1 MNKQVK
7 LARPTAKPKRPLSA
21 FNLFYRFK
29 RQKVLEVLAVAVGTT
44 VDKDTICGLVTVPPG
59 LEYYPASALKMSS
72 PNMLNAL
79 RRKNIRKDLE
89 QNMEPRDTKT
99 RAHRKNQGA
108 MNGAMSFVE
117 MGKLMNT
124 SWKSCDDFAKSVFN
138 ELSEE
143 GRKRYRQR
151 VQDYNAQSQSLEF
164 DKAMPT
170 FKKKSTK
177 KKLSTKK
184 KIAAKASSLPLLKNG
199 GSANGSLTN
208 ETAEI
213 TIALTKRSSSK
224 GYKMGSS
231 LTKKDNSA
239 VAPSLLDLLVKP
251 IKGFEMCSSL
261 TKKDNRAV
269 APSLLDL
276 LVKKDILNEASIR
289 AVSNDNSNF
298 HSSQE
303 ILPVIFPNAPKEIEE
318 RLIMLRV
325 REIER
330 QLAEERLWSRI
341 RELEDEMSKR
351 NARERLLRSVLDNF
365 ISQNKSTAVAPALPN
380 RSFMH
385 DGLWG
390 LVSASMIHPSVQA
403 SERAAM
409 LSRMV
414 EAHHA
419 VTPSKRLSSTVSRS
433 NSPESLEG
441 RLNKKQRLD

>member
-1 MNKQVK
+1 MNTNPAQPMNKQVK
-7 LARPTAKPKRPLSA
+7 LARPTVKPKRPLSA

-59 LEYYPASALKMSS
+59 LEYYPASAPIVNS
-72 PNMLNAL
+72 PDMLNAL

-117 MGKLMNT
+117 MGKLMNS
-124 SWKSCDDFAKSVFN
+124 SWQSCDDFAKSVFN

-213 TIALTKRSSSK
+213 MIALRKRSPSK
-224 GYKMGSS
+224 GY
-231 LTKKDNSA
+231 
-239 VAPSLLDLLVKP
+239 
-251 IKGFEMCSSL
+251 EMCSSL

-276 LVKKDILNEASIR
+276 LVKKDIPNEASIR
-289 AVSNDNSNF
+289 AVSNDDSTFN
-298 HSSQE
+298 SSQE
-303 ILPVIFPNAPKEIEE
+303 ILPVLFPNAPNEIEG
-318 RLIMLRV
+318 RLVMFPV
-325 REIER
+325 RELER
-330 QLAEERLWSRI
+330 QLAGERLRSRI

-351 NARERLLRSVLDNF
+351 NARERLLRSVLDNV
-365 ISQNKSTAVAPALPN
+365 ISQNRSTAVAPALSN

-414 EAHHA
+414 EAHHT
-419 VTPSKRLSSTVSRS
+419 VPSKRPSSILYRS

>member
-1 MNKQVK
+1 
-7 LARPTAKPKRPLSA
+7 
-21 FNLFYRFK
+21 
-29 RQKVLEVLAVAVGTT
+29 VLAVAVGTT
-44 VDKDTICGLVTVPPG
+44 VDKDTICGLVAAAPG
-59 LEYYPASALKMSS
+59 LEHYPMSAHIVAS

-79 RRKNIRKDLE
+79 RRKNIRMDLE

-99 RAHRKNQGA
+99 RAHRTNQGA

-239 VAPSLLDLLVKP
+239 VAPSLLDLLVK
-251 IKGFEMCSSL
+251 
-261 TKKDNRAV
+261 
-269 APSLLDL
+269 
-276 LVKKDILNEASIR
+276 KDILNEASIR

-380 RSFMH
+380 RSFMD
-385 DGLWG
+385 DGLWS

-409 LSRMV
+409 LSRIV
-414 EAHHA
+414 EPYH
-419 VTPSKRLSSTVSRS
+419 VVMPFKCPSSTVPRT

-441 RLNKKQRLD
+441 RPNKKQRLESSFAARNHAL

>member
-7 LARPTAKPKRPLSA
+7 LARPTVKPKRPLSA

-72 PNMLNAL
+72 PSMLNAL

-151 VQDYNAQSQSLEF
+151 VQDYNAQSQSFEF
-164 DKAMPT
+164 AKAIPT
-170 FKKKSTK
+170 YRKKSTK
-177 KKLSTKK
+177 KKLPTKK
-184 KIAAKASSLPLLKNG
+184 NIAAKVSSLPLLKDDGSSDGSVTNETG
-199 GSANGSLTN
+199 AGSADGSVTN

-213 TIALTKRSSSK
+213 MIALTKRSPSK
-224 GYKMGSS
+224 GC
-231 LTKKDNSA
+231 
-239 VAPSLLDLLVKP
+239 
-251 IKGFEMCSSL
+251 EMCSSL

-289 AVSNDNSNF
+289 AVSNDNSTFN
-298 HSSQE
+298 SSQE
-303 ILPVIFPNAPKEIEE
+303 ILPVLFPNAPNEIEG
-318 RLIMLRV
+318 RLVMFPV
-325 REIER
+325 RELER
-330 QLAEERLWSRI
+330 QLAGERLRSRI

-351 NARERLLRSVLDNF
+351 NARERLLRSVLDNV
-365 ISQNKSTAVAPALPN
+365 ISQNRSTAVAPALSN

>member
-29 RQKVLEVLAVAVGTT
+29 RQKVLDVLAVGTT
-44 VDKDTICGLVTVPPG
+44 LDKAAICGLVTAAPG
-59 LEYYPASALKMSS
+59 LEYYPASAPIVNS
-72 PNMLNAL
+72 PDMLNAL

-117 MGKLMNT
+117 MGKLMNS
-124 SWKSCDDFAKSVFN
+124 SWQSCDDFAKSVFN

-151 VQDYNAQSQSLEF
+151 VQDYNAQSKSFEF
-164 DKAMPT
+164 AKAIPT
-170 FKKKSTK
+170 YRKKSTK
-177 KKLSTKK
+177 KKLPTKK
-184 KIAAKASSLPLLKNG
+184 NIAAKVSPLPLLKDD
-199 GSANGSLTN
+199 GSADGSVTN

-213 TIALTKRSSSK
+213 MIALRKRSPSK
-224 GYKMGSS
+224 GY
-231 LTKKDNSA
+231 
-239 VAPSLLDLLVKP
+239 
-251 IKGFEMCSSL
+251 EMCSSL

-276 LVKKDILNEASIR
+276 LVKKDIPNEASIR
-289 AVSNDNSNF
+289 AVSNDNSTFN
-298 HSSQE
+298 SSQE
-303 ILPVIFPNAPKEIEE
+303 ILPVLFPNAPNEIEG
-318 RLIMLRV
+318 RLVMFPV
-325 REIER
+325 RELER
-330 QLAEERLWSRI
+330 QLAGERLRSRI
-341 RELEDEMSKR
+341 RELEDKMSKR
-351 NARERLLRSVLDNF
+351 NARERLLRSVLDNV
-365 ISQNKSTAVAPALPN
+365 ISQNRSTAVAPALSN